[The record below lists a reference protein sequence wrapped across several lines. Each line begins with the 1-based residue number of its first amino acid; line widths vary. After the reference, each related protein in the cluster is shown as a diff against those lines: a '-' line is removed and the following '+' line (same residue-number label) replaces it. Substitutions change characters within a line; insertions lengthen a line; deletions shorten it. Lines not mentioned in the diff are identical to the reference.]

1 VLVETCP
8 HYLTHDTGTAGD
20 IAKIN
25 PPLRQPADREALWQG
40 LLSGEIDTVGT
51 DHVHR
56 DVSSK
61 AGGIWAASPG
71 CPGLE
76 TLLPVLLSE
85 GHHKRGMSLARIA
98 AISATNPARAM
109 DARVRQGRDRA
120 GAGRGPDL
128 RRPGGGM
135 DPEPRGR
142 GVRRRLLDL

>member
-1 VLVETCP
+1 MSCIPPPPRRWRRRCGTDAPARVLVETCP

-71 CPGLE
+71 CPG
-76 TLLPVLLSE
+76 TL
-85 GHHKRGMSLARIA
+85 
-98 AISATNPARAM
+98 
-109 DARVRQGRDRA
+109 
-120 GAGRGPDL
+120 
-128 RRPGGGM
+128 
-135 DPEPRGR
+135 PRC
-142 GVRRRLLDL
+142 